1 MTILPH
7 IKKHGLRGTCFIIPH
22 GPRGEAVAMAAIC
35 LSPDENTITL
45 EAFKAQ
51 FEKFGRKV
59 FQVSELEKMIEENRA
74 RIFDCDQKGLTQ
86 DL

>member
-1 MTILPH
+1 
-7 IKKHGLRGTCFIIPH
+7 
-22 GPRGEAVAMAAIC
+22 MAAIC

-45 EAFKAQ
+45 EAFKSQ
-51 FEKFGRKV
+51 FSKFGRKV
-59 FQVSELEKMIEENRA
+59 FQVSDLEKMIEENQA